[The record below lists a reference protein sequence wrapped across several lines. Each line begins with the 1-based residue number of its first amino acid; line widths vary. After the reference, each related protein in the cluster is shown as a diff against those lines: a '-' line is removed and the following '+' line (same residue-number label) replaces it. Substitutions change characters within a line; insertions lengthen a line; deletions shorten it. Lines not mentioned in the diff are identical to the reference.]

1 MTRVLESQHN
11 AVSSQTR
18 HQRVSK
24 LSVKVGRDFL
34 TTQRSLPEWTFCV
47 VSLSVEM
54 FRKGRAEVSI
64 METGEGQ
71 IPSYRLTRAPGHS
84 YGQLPGSPP
93 VSSRSRARPS
103 EGAVRLGPLSAGAR
117 SGDTVPSTSGTIQVP
132 GHTLSSEGHT
142 RVKRI
147 VTSSLK
153 PMTQGHLILHM
164 IRKAPSSLRGVPS
177 HCDSHTCTVT
187 APSISLAG
195 IPLRGVYLLRSLKHP
210 TKL

>member
-1 MTRVLESQHN
+1 MEPEWPIKPQMFTLGSFTEKRVLFLTRVLESQHN

-47 VSLSVEM
+47 VSLLVEM

-132 GHTLSSEGHT
+132 GHTLSSEGHA
-142 RVKRI
+142 
-147 VTSSLK
+147 
-153 PMTQGHLILHM
+153 G
-164 IRKAPSSLRGVPS
+164 KA
-177 HCDSHTCTVT
+177 HCDIIVKANDTRTSNTTHDKES
-187 APSISLAG
+187 ALQPEGRPQSL
-195 IPLRGVYLLRSLKHP
+195 
-210 TKL
+210 